1 MGRSWRLAGA
11 MLVLA
16 PLIVPG
22 VAEAQSYRCVDK
34 NGRKHYSST
43 IPRECVGMPIEQLS
57 PQGTVMRR
65 IDPAGEAKAREAREA
80 ELARKR
86 EEDAAAKELAR
97 RNRALL
103 ATYTSVQEIEDARQ
117 RALGDNTKR
126 IKEVEQRIAEI
137 RKRQARYQ
145 KEMEFYR
152 DGGGKKKATPPA
164 KLLEDIR
171 AAELDLE
178 LQEQALQ
185 ARQKEAETINARYDE
200 EKRRFQELV
209 GPASRGTR

>member
-103 ATYTSVQEIEDARQ
+103 DRKSV
-117 RALGDNTKR
+117 
-126 IKEVEQRIAEI
+126 V
-137 RKRQARYQ
+137 
-145 KEMEFYR
+145 
-152 DGGGKKKATPPA
+152 
-164 KLLEDIR
+164 
-171 AAELDLE
+171 
-178 LQEQALQ
+178 
-185 ARQKEAETINARYDE
+185 
-200 EKRRFQELV
+200 
-209 GPASRGTR
+209 